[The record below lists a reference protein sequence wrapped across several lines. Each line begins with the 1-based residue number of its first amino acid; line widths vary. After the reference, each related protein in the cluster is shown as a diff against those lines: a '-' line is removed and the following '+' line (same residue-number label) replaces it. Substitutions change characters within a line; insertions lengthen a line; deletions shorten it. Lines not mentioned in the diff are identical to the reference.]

1 MAQTTLE
8 ILQQK
13 LNDAEQKYHEIQ
25 LTGQVRRV
33 RDQNGEEVE
42 YGPVNIQDL
51 RKYIA
56 ELRSQIAALQGIT
69 SVSTPVPMRPFF

>member
-51 RKYIA
+51 RNYIA

-69 SVSTPVPMRPFF
+69 SVSTTGAMRPFF

>member
-51 RKYIA
+51 RNYIA
-56 ELRSQIAALQGIT
+56 ELRSQIAALQGIA